1 MVQGGLGLYHFHKR
15 KRIHQGY
22 ESHHH
27 PEISKRLIDK
37 LIYVVAVLGPIMT
50 IPQLIKIWVD
60 KNAAGVSV
68 LSWSSYL
75 VIAIFW
81 LIYGI
86 VHKEKPLIITYTL
99 WIILEAFIV
108 IGVTLY

>member
-1 MVQGGLGLYHFHKR
+1 MVQGGPGLYHFHRR
-15 KRIHQGY
+15 KRIYQEHP
-22 ESHHH
+22 H
-27 PEISKRLIDK
+27 PEISKRFIDK

-68 LSWSSYL
+68 LSWGSYL
-75 VIAIFW
+75 VLAIFW
-81 LIYGI
+81 LTYGI

-108 IGVTLY
+108 TGVILY